1 MLAGLINVMAGGGS
15 LITLPVLLF
24 LGFPAPLANGTNRIA
39 IFVQNVVAVTSFKHQ
54 RISDFQTGS
63 RLALAT
69 LPGAI
74 IGARLAIEISDTA
87 FRAILAVVLVLAVIG
102 LFVRPPATSNDPG
115 STPAVTWFG
124 YLLFFGIGFYGGFIQ
139 AGVGFLFLIV
149 LYHVLHVD
157 LVRVNMYK
165 VFVIAV
171 YTIPTLLV
179 FVLSEN
185 VDWLV
190 GFAMAGGSAIGAF
203 VATQVSVKGGERSVR
218 AVVAVV
224 VVLMAVRLLWDL

>member
-1 MLAGLINVMAGGGS
+1 MAGLINVMAGGGS

-54 RISDFQTGS
+54 RISDFRTGS
-63 RLALAT
+63 RLALAA
-69 LPGAI
+69 LPGAV
-74 IGARLAIEISDTA
+74 IGARLAIEVSDTA
-87 FRAILAVVLVLAVIG
+87 FRAILGVVLVLAVIG
-102 LFVRPPATSNDPG
+102 LIVRPPRTSNDPG
-115 STPAVTWFG
+115 STPALTWFR
-124 YLLFFGIGFYGGFIQ
+124 YLLFFGVGFYGGFIQ

-149 LYHVLHVD
+149 LHHVLRVD
-157 LVRVNMYK
+157 LVRVSMYK
-165 VFVIAV
+165 VFIVAV

-179 FVLSEN
+179 FVLSNN

-190 GFAMAGGSAIGAF
+190 GLAMAGGSAVGAF
-203 VATQVSVKGGERSVR
+203 VATHISVRGGERSIRV
-218 AVVAVV
+218 VVAVV

>member
-1 MLAGLINVMAGGGS
+1 MAGGGS

-54 RISDFQTGS
+54 RISDFRTGG
-63 RLALAT
+63 RLALAA
-69 LPGAI
+69 LPGAV

-87 FRAILAVVLVLAVIG
+87 FRAILGVVLVLAVIG
-102 LFVRPPATSNDPG
+102 LIVRPPRTNNDPG
-115 STPAVTWFG
+115 STPALTWFR
-124 YLLFFGIGFYGGFIQ
+124 YLLFFGVGFYGGFIQ

-149 LYHVLHVD
+149 LHHVLRVD
-157 LVRVNMYK
+157 LVRVSMYK
-165 VFVIAV
+165 VFIVAV

-179 FVLSEN
+179 FVLSNN

-190 GFAMAGGSAIGAF
+190 GLTMAGGSAVGAF
-203 VATQVSVKGGERSVR
+203 VATHISVRGGERSIRV
-218 AVVAVV
+218 VVAVV